1 MFITPKKAKIYLL
14 IAAFLLA
21 IPTLAEFH
29 SGYDGKL
36 LVFTSH
42 RGNNPFVDTV
52 VYVSQ
57 HSLYG
62 AHGVVINKP
71 LAGKNRE
78 LPKGIPENF
87 GPVDYGGPVRGD
99 NPEHNFH
106 VLVRQDDHSVILV
119 SLEKLL
125 DNKPD
130 FFEKADPEKVRL
142 VYGYAGW
149 FGTQL
154 DVEVA
159 RGHWRVTEYDPDLV
173 FTDDSQSEIY
183 KEALKKVSKT
193 SGNPGDQAF

>member
-52 VYVSQ
+52 VYVSR
-57 HSLYG
+57 HNLYG

-71 LAGKNRE
+71 LGRE
-78 LPKGIPENF
+78 YTDLPKGIPETF
-87 GPVDYGGPVRGD
+87 GPVRDGGPVREE
-99 NPEHNFH
+99 NPKQNFY
-106 VLVRQDDHSVILV
+106 VLVKQSEQSVLLV
-119 SLEKLL
+119 SLQDLL
-125 DNKPD
+125 KNTPD

-142 VYGYAGW
+142 FYGFTGW

-159 RGHWRVTEYDPDLV
+159 RGHWRVTDYDPNLV
-173 FTDDSQSEIY
+173 FSDKSQSEIY
-183 KEALKKVSKT
+183 EKALKRVSKMPDNL
-193 SGNPGDQAF
+193 GNQIF